1 METMTRSKSR
11 DPSAFAALQ
20 ADLEAVAVP
29 VPETKRGRGRPQVDT
44 EPLQLRI
51 PTDLRDRLLAKVGEE
66 SVKERRVVTIQQL
79 ILRAVEE
86 KYGG

>member
-1 METMTRSKSR
+1 MDKMTRSKSR
-11 DPSAFAALQ
+11 DPAAFAALQ
-20 ADLEAVAVP
+20 ADLEATT
-29 VPETKRGRGRPQVDT
+29 VPEPKRNRGRPQVDT

>member
-1 METMTRSKSR
+1 MNKMTRSKSR
-11 DPSAFAALQ
+11 DPAAFVALQ
-20 ADLEAVAVP
+20 ADLEATT
-29 VPETKRGRGRPQVDT
+29 VPEAKRNRGRPQVDT

-51 PTDLRDRLLAKVGEE
+51 PTDLRDRLLARVGEE
-66 SVKERRVVTIQQL
+66 SVRERRVVTIQQL

>member
-1 METMTRSKSR
+1 MTRSKSR
-11 DPSAFAALQ
+11 DPAAFAALQ
-20 ADLEAVAVP
+20 ADLEATTVT
-29 VPETKRGRGRPQVDT
+29 VPEAKRSRGRPQVDT

>member
-1 METMTRSKSR
+1 MTRSKSR
-11 DPSAFAALQ
+11 DPAAFVALQ
-20 ADLEAVAVP
+20 ADLEATTI
-29 VPETKRGRGRPQVDT
+29 PETKRSRGRPQVDT

-51 PTDLRDRLLAKVGEE
+51 PTDLRDRLLARVGEE
-66 SVKERRVVTIQQL
+66 SVRERRVVTIQQL